1 MQIMSKSN
9 LFFNS
14 EDENLLRK
22 AQEEEDEL
30 EEGEIE
36 NDEDF
41 VTEDEDDDEDDD
53 EEEEEDE
60 EDDDEDDEEEEE
72 FASETL
78 FQRIAALQ
86 DIIRPTTRVRIY
98 KTVSSTVSSTLSAL
112 QAGGKLGW
120 IVATSALLV
129 VLPVALEVERETFA
143 LQQEN
148 AQRVQQMQAQQV
160 LKLHAFIHFYSLHDH
175 HCHAWT
181 YLLIFLSNLLIGHAY
196 LPSHLSFKSYTNC
209 LYF

>member
-1 MQIMSKSN
+1 MQITSKSN

-41 VTEDEDDDEDDD
+41 VTEDEDEEDDD

-160 LKLHAFIHFYSLHDH
+160 LKLHAFIHLYSLHDQ

-196 LPSHLSFKSYTNC
+196 LPSHLSFKSYNNC